1 MKKYFFFLH
10 ILLIFL
16 FAGCKNIPSNL
27 SVAEELLKTKPD
39 SALKLLQN
47 IHPESLKNESNKAL
61 YGLLLYK
68 AFEKN
73 NEIINSDSL
82 INFSMNYY
90 DKENEEH
97 ELAICYYYK
106 ARFLRKSQQ
115 FDNATSYYIV
125 ALDILKQS
133 DDFYYIAKI
142 YSDLG
147 DICSIQNNY
156 NESLL
161 KYQMALNYFQ
171 IANDST
177 QVSYTHVNIGRVNRF
192 LKNSNEALKNYRK
205 AIYETK
211 DSMLYGSALQEIGIN
226 YFDTKEFD
234 SAEFYLKKSLNFP
247 FVGTNN
253 AIRCSFLGDV
263 YYEKCLYD
271 SAVYYTKQALKY
283 PTTYFLQR
291 ECYRILVNTEYMR
304 GNVEVMGKYLL
315 KYQEYVDSIHTL
327 ESQTKA
333 IVLEDLHNKT
343 DEACKAK
350 KDLIINT
357 SILILL
363 VLIISY
369 LAYFYYKSTL
379 LKKDKIQKITDK
391 LHSKQAFLSQHLTK
405 GLSEAK
411 LMHTNLRIK
420 VSEKERSILDKK
432 IYEKK
437 LHLYNWEAFESEMN
451 KAFNNIISLLQEKYP
466 TLTKREMTWC
476 CLQLLE
482 VPNKDRIML
491 LNSTQEAIYK
501 MKQRIAKKM
510 NLKQTKDLDL
520 FLLDL
525 TSKNI

>member
-1 MKKYFFFLH
+1 MKKHLFFLH

-27 SVAEELLKTKPD
+27 TVAEELLKTKPD

-68 AFEKN
+68 ALDKN
-73 NEIINSDSL
+73 NEVINSDSL
-82 INFSMNYY
+82 INFSMKYY
-90 DKENEEH
+90 DKENEGH

-106 ARFLRKSQQ
+106 ARFFKKVQR
-115 FDNATSYYIV
+115 FDNATNYYIL

-147 DICSIQNNY
+147 DICTFQNNY
-156 NESLL
+156 NEGLIKYGLSLT
-161 KYQMALNYFQ
+161 YFRKVK
-171 IANDST
+171 DST
-177 QVSYTHVNIGRVNRF
+177 ESTFKLIDIGRVYRF
-192 LKNSNEALKNYRK
+192 LKNNQESRK
-205 AIYETK
+205 
-211 DSMLYGSALQEIGIN
+211 
-226 YFDTKEFD
+226 YFDTAISQSKNPLIIGTVFQEKGDVFYREGILD
-234 SAEFYLKKSLNFP
+234 SALYYLNNSLHYP
-247 FVGTNN
+247 YRGTNYS
-253 AIRCSFLGDV
+253 IRCYILGDV
-263 YYEKCLYD
+263 YFDLEKYD
-271 SAVYYTKQALKY
+271 SAMYYSTKALTY
-283 PTTYFLQR
+283 PTSFLIKR
-291 ECYRILVNTEYMR
+291 ECYRILANSEYKL
-304 GNVEVMGKYLL
+304 GNVEIMGNYLS
-315 KYQEYVDSIHTL
+315 KYQDNIDSIHTL

-343 DEACKAK
+343 GEACKAK

-369 LAYFYYKSTL
+369 LAYFYYNSSL

-466 TLTKREMTWC
+466 TLTKREITWC

-510 NLKQTKDLDL
+510 NLKHTKDLDL